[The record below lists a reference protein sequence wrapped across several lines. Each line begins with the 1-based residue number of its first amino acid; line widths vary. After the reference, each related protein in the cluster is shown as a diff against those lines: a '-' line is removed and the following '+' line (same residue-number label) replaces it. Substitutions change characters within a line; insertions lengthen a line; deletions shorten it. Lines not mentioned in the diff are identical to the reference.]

1 MPTWSVSTA
10 KHDRAFCGTLG
21 DALLSQSDGGFSII
35 HEHID
40 DDTVKLTIPAG
51 IITKA
56 EFDTFVADYEP
67 SED

>member
-21 DALLSQSDGGFSII
+21 DALLSQADGGFSII
-35 HEHID
+35 HEHIS

-51 IITKA
+51 ACTKA
-56 EFDTFVADYEP
+56 EFDAFVADYEP
-67 SED
+67 SDD